1 MIYDLLTLVFILIY
15 NKHNGLVI
23 PINRF
28 KFRYKVM
35 PMTAKHF
42 LTAATLALLV
52 LGSPSVMAANL
63 SFTGSFSSDNEVKFL
78 DFSIATDS
86 TAVIINTLSLNGGT
100 NAAGNLIA
108 GGGFDPYLALFDKS
122 TGDWIFD
129 TLNKNNGDE
138 AVISNTSTNPYG
150 TLLAGEY
157 RLALTQFDNI
167 ALGNLSDGFAADL
180 GLMSVGLSPFT
191 LNGGGGSGH
200 WAVDILNVDAPQT
213 SVVPLPDSFTLMLI
227 GMVALASITRKK
239 ANFLE

>member
-1 MIYDLLTLVFILIY
+1 
-15 NKHNGLVI
+15 
-23 PINRF
+23 
-28 KFRYKVM
+28 
-35 PMTAKHF
+35 MTAKHF

-63 SFTGSFSSDNEVKFL
+63 SFTGNFSRDNENEVEYL
-78 DFSIATDS
+78 DFSIAADS
-86 TAVIINTLSLNGGT
+86 TTVIIKTLSLNGGT
-100 NAAGNLIA
+100 NAAGNWID
-108 GGGFDPYLALFDKS
+108 GGGFDPYLALFNKN
-122 TGDWIFD
+122 TGEWVFG

-138 AVISNTSTNPYG
+138 AVISNTSPNPYG

-157 RLALTQFDNI
+157 VLALTQFDNT

-200 WAVDILNVDAPQT
+200 WAVDILNVDAQQT

-239 ANFLE
+239 ANFLA